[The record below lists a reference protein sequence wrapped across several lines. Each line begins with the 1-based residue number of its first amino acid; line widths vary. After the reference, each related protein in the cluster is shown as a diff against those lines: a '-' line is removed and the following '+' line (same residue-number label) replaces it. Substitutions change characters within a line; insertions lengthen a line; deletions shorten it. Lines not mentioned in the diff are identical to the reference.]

1 VTDVGNR
8 HRGTADGALNI
19 GGRPDYVEIRLGADA
34 GQTPVHTAWMLLNV
48 LSRLEG
54 AVSRPRLHC
63 PEYVRAVPWLSPLI
77 RDGQTLRD
85 ALLAGARSIGTP
97 AEGFVPVELTS
108 APDQAPGIVI
118 GVGFQFSSEATFCA
132 IGNGLYRHFL
142 AQSTQIY
149 PGRPIRRTRF
159 WKRVSERRGS
169 KPGRSRTPG
178 LNRSS

>member
-1 VTDVGNR
+1 LRIRSRNRIGSEESGFSELPVTDVGNR

-85 ALLAGARSIGTP
+85 AFSREPDRLEHQRKDSFRS
-97 AEGFVPVELTS
+97 
-108 APDQAPGIVI
+108 
-118 GVGFQFSSEATFCA
+118 
-132 IGNGLYRHFL
+132 N
-142 AQSTQIY
+142 
-149 PGRPIRRTRF
+149 
-159 WKRVSERRGS
+159 
-169 KPGRSRTPG
+169 
-178 LNRSS
+178 